1 MAKIQLTEFNRQKVK
16 NLQQKLNSP
25 VYVLKAIDKI
35 ALELTRLL
43 FKSNG
48 Y

>member
-16 NLQQKLNSP
+16 DLRQKLNSP
-25 VYVLKAIDKI
+25 VYVQKAIDKI
-35 ALELTRLL
+35 ALELAHLL

-48 Y
+48 L